1 MSPRNYK
8 SLFYGCT
15 FIFITIVIIYG
26 IQTNTVNAQS
36 SQVLLKNDLSSELK
50 NIFAKIEP
58 SVVQI
63 TSTIKNQQNPFLS
76 EFFGGYGGLELPKSS
91 AQGSGFIYDNYGH
104 IITNNHVISDAD
116 DIEVTFVDGNTY
128 SAKVIGTDTLSDLA
142 VLEIDGS
149 AIGVQKIL
157 PVTFGDSSSLKAGEA
172 VVAIGNPFG
181 LSGSMTFG
189 IISQTN
195 RLLPV
200 ESSGFSIPGTIQIDA
215 AINPGN
221 SGGPLLN
228 MNGEVIGITTAI
240 FSPTGSFAGIGF
252 SVPSNTIKK
261 IIPTLISQGIYLHP
275 WLGMGGVD
283 ITPKIAKE
291 FGLVITKGVIVVEV
305 TQGGP
310 SSGILQKG
318 DILVGIDGMAVRKIQ
333 DVITYIDTKSAGD
346 VINLHLLVQDK
357 IKTLQV
363 QLSAIPT

>member
-1 MSPRNYK
+1 MS
-8 SLFYGCT
+8 L
-15 FIFITIVIIYG
+15 
-26 IQTNTVNAQS
+26 IQIGNVYSQS
-36 SQVLLKNDLSSELK
+36 NQFLLKNDLSNELE
-50 NIFAKIEP
+50 NIFVKMEP

-63 TSTIKNQQNPFLS
+63 TSTIKNQQNPFIS
-76 EFFGGYGGLELPKSS
+76 EFFGGFDGLEIPQSS
-91 AQGSGFIYDNYGH
+91 AQGSGFIYDADGH
-104 IITNNHVISDAD
+104 IITNNHVVSDAD
-116 DIEVTFVDGNTY
+116 RVEVTFVDGNSY
-128 SAKVIGTDTLSDLA
+128 LAKVIGIDPLSDLA
-142 VLEIDGS
+142 VLEIERS
-149 AIGVQKIL
+149 ALDVQRIV
-157 PVTFGDSSSLKAGEA
+157 PVTFGDSSNLKAGQT

-261 IIPTLISQGIYLHP
+261 IVPSLISNGIYLHP

-291 FGLVITKGVIVVEV
+291 LGLTITKGVIVVEV

-310 SSGILQKG
+310 ASRILQKG
-318 DILVGIDGMAVRKIQ
+318 DILVGIDGMSVRKIQ
-333 DVITYIDTKSAGD
+333 DVITYIDTKSVGD

-357 IKTLQV
+357 IKTV
-363 QLSAIPT
+363 QIKLSAIPT